1 MPKIPTFTSQG
12 VPTAESASI
21 KTSFQVPLSGVG
33 SPASALEPVIKTL
46 NDYYAKEQAVVEK
59 TQALELEN
67 KASIELEETKAR
79 ISKSADPIT
88 SSDIF
93 LQYSKQIKEKY
104 ADQAPSS
111 SVKNLFLNNYLVEE
125 KKQLSSVVIKNRENL
140 IQDRINQADIKE
152 QRILTTGLYSDNQLQ
167 KETMYSDLGILY
179 QDLRK
184 DFIID
189 EDTYQKKIR
198 EIPSI
203 VQTLEAKRD
212 MGTDPVGTAIK
223 LNDAN
228 NYPDIIGE
236 KRIKL
241 INEANSDARPA
252 VMDGMKNHFA
262 LIESGMPSKFDEKSI
277 KPILGQQAYADF
289 KEKESGLI
297 IFKGES
303 AKIFNAKI
311 GTESSIIANYPIRP
325 GSEAFDL
332 EMKQKLINFASKK
345 DEMLKKDPA
354 SIVMQFNQ
362 NVKEKYSDFTNETD
376 PVIKDRK
383 FQKYIG
389 SVIDAQK
396 LIGVNDEKI
405 KVLPQQDAAR
415 IVQDYNN
422 QDVNGK
428 IKYLSDLEKTY
439 GDNYGRLLNQLTE
452 PENGLPI
459 TAEFVS
465 YLGDS
470 NFAKQALSIDTKEER
485 DRLDKYIS
493 TTTESKKSLQSEIA
507 NQLTDFR
514 KVVMMGN
521 PFVTSVANKKLNN
534 IQEVLTYVAANKMS
548 RGMSMDD
555 AVKESTSYI
564 NDNFVFRD
572 TYFIPRIYNNER
584 LTKAQIEHIDRKA
597 SYIKDAN
604 IDKLDLESFK
614 SNDKKISQDILDKGM
629 KNQIKENGMWINS
642 ADGNSLV
649 LAVKFYDGSIGILNN
664 KKGEQIKINFNDT
677 SSKLPN
683 SNENIDFSKIIEKDI
698 GFKSK
703 KIILQ

>member
-1 MPKIPTFTSQG
+1 MPKIPTFTAQG
-12 VPTAESASI
+12 IPTAESASI